1 MTKIKFTKFT
11 NNKGQ
16 MVWLADDLSGRSIIR
31 SKNFMGWLYE
41 VAVITSYGNRITAT
55 ALQLHLI
62 HWMKQSSTL
71 QRCVTNAVNNT
82 QAWT

>member
-1 MTKIKFTKFT
+1 MITNVNKFTKFT

-41 VAVITSYGNRITAT
+41 VAVITSYGNRITA
-55 ALQLHLI
+55 
-62 HWMKQSSTL
+62 SFNTL
-71 QRCVTNAVNNT
+71 DEAKFYLTEVRN
-82 QAWT
+82 